1 MKLEGRV
8 AVITGGTSGIGRTT
22 AVLFGREGARVVIVG
37 RRREEGEKTGALVR
51 GKGGEALF
59 LRMDISRSQEVREMV
74 RRAVDEYGKI
84 DVLFNN
90 AGINPES
97 ARRPLAECSEEDWD
111 RIMDINVRGV
121 FLVSKA
127 VIPEMMKQG
136 GGVIIN
142 TSSVLGQV
150 AAKNRAIYSTSKSA
164 VVGLTRGMALDY
176 APYNIRVN
184 CVLPGLVETSMGQG
198 LIQSAKQD
206 PKQWENL
213 MRQYPIGRVGKPE
226 DVARVVLFLAS
237 DESAWMTGSHI
248 TVDGGYVA
256 Q

>member
-59 LRMDISRSQEVREMV
+59 LRTDISRSQEVREMV

>member
-37 RRREEGEKTGALVR
+37 RRREEGEKTVALVR

-59 LRMDISRSQEVREMV
+59 LRTDVSRSQEVREMV
-74 RRAVDEYGKI
+74 RRAVDAYGKI

-111 RIMDINVRGV
+111 RIMDINVKGV

-164 VVGLTRGMALDY
+164 IVGLTRGMALDY

-198 LIQSAKQD
+198 MIQSAKQD